1 MKTIKLYDEMPY
13 STDFKATVIEVNKNQ
28 IILDQTLFFPEEGG
42 QECDLRTINDIPVKD
57 VQIKNDVIIHYVKKH
72 HFNVGDTIE
81 GHIDWKRRYSLCK
94 IIRENIFFLVLC
106 IVCMVM
112 IM

>member
-42 QECDLRTINDIPVKD
+42 QESDLGTINDIPVKD
-57 VQIKNDVIIHYVKKH
+57 VQIKNDVIYP
-72 HFNVGDTIE
+72 
-81 GHIDWKRRYSLCK
+81 LC
-94 IIRENIFFLVLC
+94 
-106 IVCMVM
+106 
-112 IM
+112 